1 MVFSCIIV
9 YLQCAINT
17 VMVKRAQFNSA
28 LEEISEVTKA
38 MGHPAR
44 ITILKYLM
52 SEGPSTCQQIVDHLP
67 YSQST
72 VSGHLQKLKE
82 GGLIS
87 MKSHKTSSIY
97 AFDVK
102 QLQKT
107 HNDIA
112 ELFGLIIE
120 SKEKKQLSLF

>member
-1 MVFSCIIV
+1 MSNRHK
-9 YLQCAINT
+9 Q
-17 VMVKRAQFNSA
+17 MVKRVQFNSA
-28 LEEISEVTKA
+28 LEEIAEVTKA

-44 ITILKYLM
+44 ITVLKYLLA
-52 SEGPSTCQQIVDHLP
+52 EGPSTCQQIVDHLP

-82 GGLIS
+82 GGLIT

-97 AFDVK
+97 AIDIK

-107 HNDIA
+107 HSDIA
-112 ELFGLIIE
+112 ELFGIVIE
-120 SKEKKQLSLF
+120 AAEKKQLSLF

>member
-1 MVFSCIIV
+1 M
-9 YLQCAINT
+9 A
-17 VMVKRAQFNSA
+17 KRAQFNSA

-44 ITILKYLM
+44 ITILKHLLA
-52 SEGPSTCQQIVDHLP
+52 EGPCTCQQIVDHLP

-97 AFDVK
+97 AIDIK

-112 ELFGLIIE
+112 ELFGLIVE
-120 SKEKKQLSLF
+120 AKEKKQLSLF